1 MSWTD
6 IDEKLTDASFFAG
19 PHFHDLFTHLRHHD
33 PVRWTDSKS
42 YRQPFWSLSRYE
54 DCLRLL
60 EEPELFSN
68 QLGPHL
74 PPSGRELTAEER
86 YAMGFDVQLVTADPP
101 FHMAKRRPF
110 NKYFSVP
117 WVSKWD
123 AQCEE
128 IVDDILSAIA
138 PNGRAELVEDIAA
151 QLPVNLFLSLMG
163 IPREDWQTLRDITL
177 TMLHAQDPEH
187 NEGVDASTVEVNAFA
202 KLYEYLEAHTA
213 SRRGKPQEDF
223 ASLIANIEVDGEL
236 LHPRDA
242 AWMSFSVVAGGLETT
257 RNAVAI
263 GMMELMKRPEQS
275 RLIPGNIEVMK
286 SATEEI
292 IRWVTPSKN
301 RLRMA
306 MADCEVGGKKI
317 RKGDWV
323 VGWVVSANRD
333 ESVFERAH
341 EFDILRKPNKHLGFG
356 DGEHLCL
363 GRNVARLE
371 IQILLDRVFA
381 ALPDITAAGE
391 AEWVASTNTA
401 GLKRMPVQFTPRDPD
416 EVRRTPRKPA

>member
-1 MSWTD
+1 MIWTD
-6 IDEKLTDASFFAG
+6 IDNKLTNAAFFAG
-19 PHFHDLFTHLRHHD
+19 PGYHDLFTHLRAAE
-33 PVRWTDSKS
+33 PVRWTDSAN
-42 YRQPFWSLSRYE
+42 YGRPFWSVTKYA

-86 YAMGFDVQLVTADPP
+86 YAMGFDVQLVAQDPP
-101 FHMAKRRPF
+101 IHMQKRRPF

-123 AQCEE
+123 QQCEE
-128 IVDDILSAIA
+128 IVDDILANIA
-138 PNGRAELVEDIAA
+138 EKGEAELVEDIAA

-163 IPREDWQTLRDITL
+163 IPKSDWRHLRDITV

-187 NEGVDASTVEVNAFA
+187 NAGKDASAVEVSAFA
-202 KLYEYLEAHTA
+202 QLYDYLAAHTS
-213 SRRGKPQEDF
+213 SRRGKKTEDF
-223 ASLIANIEVDGEL
+223 ASLIANIEVDGKL
-236 LHPRDA
+236 LDPRDA

-263 GMMELMKRPEQS
+263 GMMELMARPEQS
-275 RLIPGNIEVMK
+275 RLIPGNAAVAK

-306 MADCEVGGKKI
+306 MADCQIGDKSIK
-317 RKGDWV
+317 KGDWV

-333 ESVFERAH
+333 EDVFPDGQV
-341 EFDILRKPNKHLGFG
+341 FDIHRTPNRHLGFG

-371 IQILLDRVFA
+371 IQILLDRIFGA
-381 ALPDITAAGE
+381 FPDIHAAGE

-401 GLKRMPVQFTPRDPD
+401 GLKRLPVRFTPRNPA
-416 EVRRTPRKPA
+416 EVRTTSKAAA

>member
-1 MSWTD
+1 MKWTD
-6 IDEKLTDASFFAG
+6 IDEKLTDPAFFAG
-19 PHFHDLFTHLRHHD
+19 PHYNELFTHLRQVE
-33 PVRWTDSKS
+33 PVRWTDSPS
-42 YRQPFWSLSRYE
+42 YNQPFWSLTKYH

-74 PPSGRELTAEER
+74 PPSGRPLTQQER
-86 YAMGFDVQLVTADPP
+86 LAMGFDVQLVTSDPP
-101 FHMAKRRPF
+101 FHMTKRRPF

-123 AQCEE
+123 AQCEQ

-138 PNGRAELVEDIAA
+138 PDGKAELVEDIAA

-163 IPREDWQTLRDITL
+163 IPREDWHKLREITL

-187 NEGVDASTVEVNAFA
+187 NAGKDASAVEVSAFRE
-202 KLYEYLEAHTA
+202 LYEYLEAHTV
-213 SRRGKPQEDF
+213 SRRGNPREDF
-223 ASLIANIEVDGEL
+223 ASLIANIEVEGKL
-236 LHPRDA
+236 LDPREA

-263 GMMELMKRPEQS
+263 GMMELMARPDQS
-275 RLIPGNIEVMK
+275 RLIPGNPEVMK

-306 MADCEVGGKKI
+306 MADTDIGGKQI

-323 VGWVVSANRD
+323 VGWVASANRD
-333 ESVFERAH
+333 EAVFERPQ
-341 EFDILRKPNKHLGFG
+341 EFNILRKSNKHLGFG
-356 DGEHLCL
+356 EGEHLCL

-371 IQILLDRVFA
+371 IQILLDRIFA
-381 ALPDITAAGE
+381 AFPDITAAGK

-401 GLKRMPVQFTPRDPD
+401 GLKRLPVQFTPRDPA
-416 EVRRTPRKPA
+416 EVRRTTRN